1 MKPTS
6 LLRALLFA
14 VACVAVSRPALAR
27 ECEGVRLPNQVD
39 VAGAHLALV
48 GMGIREATALNVDVY
63 VAGLY
68 LESPTRNARQIIESQ
83 QKKRLVLSFVR
94 DVDASDIAEAMTD
107 GFRANAGGNLAA
119 LQARLRQMNG
129 WLPSVTDGQRLVFT
143 YVPGTGLEVQAGG
156 RVKGVIEGEDFAR
169 TFFAIWFGPNPPNA
183 GLKRG
188 LLGGECG

>member
-1 MKPTS
+1 MSKAARGF
-6 LLRALLFA
+6 LIIGLCL
-14 VACVAVSRPALAR
+14 AVSRPLFAR

-39 VAGAHLALV
+39 VEGANLSLV

-68 LESPTRNARQIIESQ
+68 LESPTRDARQVIESQ

-94 DVDASDIAEAMTD
+94 DVDASDIAEAFCD
-107 GFRANAGGNLAA
+107 GFRENAGGGLAA
-119 LQARLRQMNG
+119 LQARLRRLNS
-129 WLPSVTDGQRLVFT
+129 WLPAVTTGSRLVFT
-143 YVPGTGLEVQAGG
+143 YVPGTGIQVQVGG
-156 RVKGVIEGEDFAR
+156 RVKGVIEGDDFAR
-169 TFFAIWFGPNPPNA
+169 VFFSIWFGANPPNA